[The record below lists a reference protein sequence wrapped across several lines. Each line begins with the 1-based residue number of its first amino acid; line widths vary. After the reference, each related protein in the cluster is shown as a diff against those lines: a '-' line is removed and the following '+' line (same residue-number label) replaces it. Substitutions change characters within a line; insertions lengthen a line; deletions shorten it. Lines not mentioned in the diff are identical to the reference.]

1 MFWNSPRLLPVKK
14 QEPLNWGPWWRMM
27 VFVIIAILIA
37 ATISWYISQDLR
49 FAFYAAVCIG
59 VVFAIFILFAGWLFF
74 RYGVEAEQGEL
85 VRARNNEIEN
95 QFENWASQSINI
107 IDASFVFPP
116 SVPISMGFP
125 FDVNGSVP
133 LLLPNTD
140 GYLRL
145 FEDLLAPLRVN
156 LLARGIAQPLRV
168 YFPQET
174 KDFIWQQ
181 FLHVWKSI
189 GLSAQQLS
197 CFFELKNSFAE
208 QVDEWLS
215 EENLDDVLVIVW
227 QFNDANDVGNYTEG
241 AIAWLLSSS
250 NTEVSK
256 NKIFRPM
263 LTNLSNVD
271 EDIPKFLRYQ
281 KPANDIGTIWYND
294 ADGPIKDKLL
304 IAYSQTQDNR
314 NKNDVSP
321 DTLLMPEQNFVT
333 HWLGKAVHSVD
344 WFSITLAMKNAE
356 FQKKP
361 QIIVLTKDNSALLNT
376 ITPTIS

>member
-1 MFWNSPRLLPVKK
+1 MFWNGPKLFPAKN

-27 VFVIIAILIA
+27 VFVIIVILIA
-37 ATISWYISQDLR
+37 VTLSWYISQDLR
-49 FAFYAAVCIG
+49 FVFYGVVCIG
-59 VVFAIFILFAGWLFF
+59 VIFAIFILFAGWLFF
-74 RYGVEAEQGEL
+74 RYGVEAEQEEL
-85 VRARNNEIEN
+85 VRARNNEMEN

-107 IDASFVFPP
+107 IDASFIFPS
-116 SVPISMGFP
+116 SVPISMGCP
-125 FDVNGSVP
+125 FDVNGNVP
-133 LLLPNTD
+133 LLLPSTD
-140 GYLRL
+140 GHLRL

-168 YFPQET
+168 YFPQDT

-215 EENLDDVLVIVW
+215 EENLDDVLVMVW
-227 QFNDANDVGNYTEG
+227 QFNDANDAGYYTEG
-241 AIAWLLSSS
+241 AIAWLLSPSS
-250 NTEVSK
+250 EVSK

-281 KPANDIGTIWYND
+281 KPTKDIGTIWYND
-294 ADGPIKDKLL
+294 ADGLIKDKLL
-304 IAYSQTQDNR
+304 IAYSQAQDNR
-314 NKNDVSP
+314 IKSDVSV
-321 DTLLMPEQNFVT
+321 MPEQTFVT
-333 HWLGKAVHSVD
+333 HWLGKVVLSVD
-344 WFSITLAMKNAE
+344 WFSITLAMKSAE
-356 FQKKP
+356 FQKNHK
-361 QIIVLTKDNSALLNT
+361 LLY
-376 ITPTIS
+376 